1 MEDEQNLLPVNPEDI
16 TGLNSAD
23 ARQAMQFMTT
33 ASDYLTENKQQE
45 EGKEEEEEKK
55 KEDDPTFMS
64 EAGAAIAGGAAQ
76 AVESVGGFAELTG
89 DTLKTGLN
97 SLVGNPVDETQNP
110 FSNEYIQ
117 NDAGWFDVPDEWV
130 PENKTGLGRF
140 SRDVIEF
147 GILTALTGGATGA
160 IGGGLRLGTRGLA
173 AARAAGASKQTIA
186 RMKFFGKGAKVLG
199 DGAGAELIS
208 DSSQEANLMNS
219 VNEHI
224 PWASSIVSNALAVN
238 EEDNPWAARFKTMA
252 VGAGM
257 NGVGNRIYAY
267 IKGRYAGFKALR
279 AGKTVEE
286 AEDAANTTAVE
297 TYQQL
302 SLFDDEAAKE
312 MATSRYKQ
320 GKGISNKDPRDEYMK
335 KYLSKD
341 EYSKYVKQ
349 RDDDPEKLLAEID
362 EQIKAA
368 KEADDKTLLRRLNKT
383 RKGVVKDVENKV
395 DYDAIADARGKGE
408 GDEFD
413 YNTNQSTQQAVEAEG
428 RQPDPFVNG
437 EKFDATDKATM
448 PATPDGIQ
456 RNLAESIADLRHGG
470 NGKSSTLPVNEAALL
485 NMSRG
490 DKNLYDYIKDV
501 AEDLAASVLESG
513 KFFKGIMERP
523 TLKEIQT
530 LILRQANELTS
541 MIDGGEN
548 TAEAF
553 AKYFKENTKDYRV
566 YMDDGKEIVTASPA
580 QKAAM
585 QLVIHSLAKRAQD
598 IATGA
603 IHQSDGVHIHRQAE
617 MVFDSMKV
625 LLVEHKK
632 MGYMWGLDGRYQQ
645 IGLIPKQVK
654 INTQEKLKMVTEEVD
669 QYIEELKKLT
679 RQGKMEDVKML
690 LEIQSMTNNVRT
702 LEQLHDFI
710 RAKVFGGVVNGVKIR
725 GEFRKQV
732 QSTFYNSILSAPI
745 TPIKAIFG
753 TNFIAALRP
762 LQAYL
767 GATLKGDAKTAAIA
781 AAEWDAFGKSLGE
794 SWQMFKHNMDQGY
807 HRKAQSYDMKYDVG
821 ADIQEWRQ
829 LKQYMDR
836 YGTQQEKFAYNMLDK
851 SVNFNTSPG
860 VKYSQNLMGAGDAM
874 ARTLIGR
881 MQMRA
886 MAARKVIEE
895 GADLKDVTKL
905 SRQIEEEF
913 RSQVFAKN
921 REGRYI
927 VTDEAARM
935 AGDEAAMTRKLEGS
949 LGGLE
954 AFSDN
959 PFLRAFFPFVRT
971 GFNALE
977 VAFEHTPL
985 QLAMQKHK
993 DIFKEGISM
1002 KELAKYGIRN
1012 ADEHEAAKA
1021 LLNGRM
1027 ASGALVSSM
1036 AAFAALS
1043 GNLTGNMPLDK
1054 ATRDNWKARGIKPLS
1069 FKIPGTNTYISYA
1082 NIEPFNTL
1090 LAFTADVVENHAVLG
1105 EDVTERWMQKI
1116 VFMFSS
1122 VIVDKSMLSGVEDLA
1137 RLMDPET
1144 SGDLLARSGSRY
1156 LRSHI
1161 PFAGISGALGD
1172 ILDATQKEAQEF
1184 HEMLIRRDVGFKSAL
1199 NTRYD
1204 ILNKDRSGKPLLAAP
1219 DNLMLRVLNAFNPFT
1234 IHYTDD
1240 DSVKQTLLET
1250 RFNLPQTLS
1259 TYKEEPLNSFYM
1271 SKMQEYLSK
1280 GELREE
1286 LERLFATPE
1295 WQDEFEAFKNGKNLT
1310 SANNVKLSK
1319 QNWYRDIKRI
1329 FEAAKDNAIDQFLE
1343 DYPDFRDKF
1352 ENRQIIGALSES
1364 GSYEELEQFLE
1375 ETKSLR

>member
-23 ARQAMQFMTT
+23 RRQAMQFMTT

-45 EGKEEEEEKK
+45 EDKEEEEK

-76 AVESVGGFAELTG
+76 AVESIGGFAELTG

-147 GILTALTGGATGA
+147 GILTAITGGATGA
-160 IGGGLRLGTRGLA
+160 IGGGLRLGARGLA

-186 RMKFFGKGAKVLG
+186 RMKFFGKGAKILG

-257 NGVGNRIYAY
+257 NGVGNRIYAF
-267 IKGRYAGFKALR
+267 IKGRYAGFKALK

-286 AEDAANTTAVE
+286 AEDVANTTAVE

-312 MATSRYKQ
+312 MATSRYSQ

-349 RDDDPEKLLAEID
+349 RDDDPETLLAEID

-383 RKGVVKDVENKV
+383 RKGVAKDAEDKV
-395 DYDAIADARGKGE
+395 DYDAIADTRGKGE

-428 RQPDPFVNG
+428 RQLDAFNNP

-456 RNLAESIADLRHGG
+456 RNLAESLADLRHGG
-470 NGKSSTLPVNEAALL
+470 NGKSATLPVNEAALL

-490 DKNLYDYIKDV
+490 DQNLYKYIKEV

-541 MIDGGEN
+541 MIEGGEN

-553 AKYFKENTKDYRV
+553 AKYFRENTKDYRV
-566 YMDDGKEIVTASPA
+566 YMDNGKEIVTASPA

-645 IGLIPKQVK
+645 VGLIPKQIK
-654 INTQEKLKMVTEEVD
+654 INTEAKLKMVTEEVD

-679 RQGKMEDVKML
+679 KQGKMEDVKML

-710 RAKVFGGVVNGVKIR
+710 RAKVFGGVVNGVQIR
-725 GEFRKQV
+725 GELRKQV

-794 SWQMFKHNMDQGY
+794 SWQMFKYNMDQGY

-821 ADIQEWRQ
+821 ADIQEWRK

-836 YGTQQEKFAYNMLDK
+836 YGSQKEKFAYNMLDK

-1054 ATRDNWKARGIKPLS
+1054 ATRDNWRARGIKPLS

-1090 LAFTADVVENHAVLG
+1090 FALTADVVENHAVLG

-1137 RLMDPET
+1137 RLIDPET

-1156 LRSHI
+1156 IRSHF
-1161 PFAGISGALGD
+1161 PFAGVSGALGD

-1184 HEMLIRRDVGFKSAL
+1184 HEMLVRRDVGAKSAL

-1286 LERLFATPE
+1286 LERLFAAPE

-1329 FEAAKDNAIDQFLE
+1329 FETAKDNAIDQFLE

-1364 GSYEELEQFLE
+1364 GSYGELEQFLE
-1375 ETKSLR
+1375 ETKHLR

>member
-1 MEDEQNLLPVNPEDI
+1 MENEENLLPVTPEEAANVSSDV
-16 TGLNSAD
+16 
-23 ARQAMQFMTT
+23 ARNAMRFMTGV
-33 ASDYLTENKQQE
+33 SDYRTENQQQE

-64 EAGAAIAGGAAQ
+64 EAGAAIAGGATQ
-76 AVESVGGFAELTG
+76 AVESIGGFAELTG

-117 NDAGWFDVPDEWV
+117 NDASWFDVPDEWV

-147 GILTALTGGATGA
+147 GILTAITGGATGA
-160 IGGGLRLGTRGLA
+160 IGGGLKLGARGLA
-173 AARAAGASKQTIA
+173 AARAAGASEKTIS
-186 RMKFFGKGAKVLG
+186 RMKFFGKGAKILG

-257 NGVGNRIYAY
+257 NGVGNRVYAF
-267 IKGRYAGFKALR
+267 IKGRYAGFKALK
-279 AGKTVEE
+279 AGKSVDE
-286 AEDAANTTAVE
+286 AEEVANTTAVQ
-297 TYQQL
+297 TYEQL
-302 SLFDDEAAKE
+302 NLFDDKAAKD
-312 MATSRYKQ
+312 MAEGRYKQ
-320 GKGISNKDPRDEYMK
+320 GKGIRPD
-335 KYLSKD
+335 
-341 EYSKYVKQ
+341 Q
-349 RDDDPEKLLAEID
+349 
-362 EQIKAA
+362 Q
-368 KEADDKTLLRRLNKT
+368 
-383 RKGVVKDVENKV
+383 DVEV
-395 DYDAIADARGKGE
+395 
-408 GDEFD
+408 
-413 YNTNQSTQQAVEAEG
+413 EG
-428 RQPDPFVNG
+428 RQPDAFNNPG
-437 EKFDATDKATM
+437 KFDATDKATM
-448 PATPDGIQ
+448 PATPDGVQ
-456 RNLAESIADLRHGG
+456 RNLTESLADLRHGG
-470 NGKSSTLPVNEAALL
+470 NGKSSTLPLNESQLL
-485 NMSRG
+485 RIARG
-490 DKNLYDYIKDV
+490 DKGVYEYVKDL
-501 AEDLAASVLESG
+501 ADDLAASMLENN
-513 KFFKGIMERP
+513 KFFKGIMNRP
-523 TLKEIQT
+523 TLAEIKT

-541 MIDGGEN
+541 MIEGGEN
-548 TAEAF
+548 TAKAF

-603 IHQSDGVHIHRQAE
+603 IHQSDGIHIHRQAE
-617 MVFDSMKV
+617 MVFDSMKT

-632 MGYMWGLDGRYQQ
+632 MGYMWGLDGQYQQ
-645 IGLIPKQVK
+645 VGMIPKQIK
-654 INTQEKLKMVTEEVD
+654 MNTQAKVKKVTEEVD
-669 QYIEELKKLT
+669 QYIEELKNLT
-679 RQGKMEDVKML
+679 KQGKTEDVKML

-702 LEQLHDFI
+702 LEQMHDFI
-710 RAKVFGGVVNGVKIR
+710 RAKVFGGVVNGVQIR

-767 GATLKGDAKTAAIA
+767 GATLKGDGKTAAIA

-794 SWQMFKHNMDQGY
+794 SWQMFKYNMDQGY

-821 ADIQEWRQ
+821 ADIQEWRK

-836 YGTQQEKFAYNMLDK
+836 YGSQKEKFAYNMLDK

-886 MAARKVIEE
+886 MAAREVIEQ

-905 SRQIEEEF
+905 SRQIEEKF
-913 RSQVFAKN
+913 RSKVFAKN
-921 REGRYI
+921 KDGRYI

-935 AGDEAAMTRKLEGS
+935 AGDEAAMTRKLEGT

-954 AFSDN
+954 TFSDN

-977 VAFEHTPL
+977 IAFEHTPL

-1002 KELAKYGIRN
+1002 QELAKYGIRN

-1027 ASGALVSSM
+1027 ATGGLVSAM
-1036 AAFAALS
+1036 AAFAAVT
-1043 GNLTGNMPLDK
+1043 GNMTGNMPLDK
-1054 ATRDNWKARGIKPLS
+1054 ATRDNWRARGIKPLS

-1105 EDVTERWMQKI
+1105 EDLTERWMQKI

-1137 RLMDPET
+1137 RLIDPET

-1172 ILDATQKEAQEF
+1172 ILDATQKEAQDF
-1184 HEMLIRRDVGFKSAL
+1184 HEMLIRRDVGAKSAL

-1286 LERLFATPE
+1286 LERLFDAPE
-1295 WQDEFEAFKNGKNLT
+1295 WQAEFEAFKSGKNLT
-1310 SANNVKLSK
+1310 SANNVKLNK
-1319 QNWYRDIKRI
+1319 QNWYRDIQRI
-1329 FEAAKDNAIDQFLE
+1329 FETAKDNAIDQFLE

-1364 GSYEELEQFLE
+1364 GSYGELEQFLE
-1375 ETKSLR
+1375 ETKNLR

>member
-23 ARQAMQFMTT
+23 RRQAMQFMTT

-45 EGKEEEEEKK
+45 EDKEEEEK

-76 AVESVGGFAELTG
+76 AVESIGGFAELTG

-147 GILTALTGGATGA
+147 GILTAITGGATGA
-160 IGGGLRLGTRGLA
+160 IGGGLKLGARGLA
-173 AARAAGASKQTIA
+173 AARAAGASEKAIS

-257 NGVGNRIYAY
+257 NGVGNRIYAF
-267 IKGRYAGFKALR
+267 IKGRYAGFKALK

-286 AEDAANTTAVE
+286 AEDVANTTAVE

-312 MATSRYKQ
+312 MATSRYSQ

-349 RDDDPEKLLAEID
+349 RDDDPETLLAEID

-383 RKGVVKDVENKV
+383 RKGVAKDAEDKV
-395 DYDAIADARGKGE
+395 DYDAIADTRGKGE

-428 RQPDPFVNG
+428 RQLDAFNNP

-456 RNLAESIADLRHGG
+456 RNLAESLADLRHGG
-470 NGKSSTLPVNEAALL
+470 NGKSATLPVNEAALL

-490 DKNLYDYIKDV
+490 DQNLYKYIKEV

-541 MIDGGEN
+541 MIEGGEN

-553 AKYFKENTKDYRV
+553 AKYFRENTKDYRV
-566 YMDDGKEIVTASPA
+566 YMDNGKEIVTASPA

-645 IGLIPKQVK
+645 VGLIPKQIK
-654 INTQEKLKMVTEEVD
+654 INTEAKLKMVTEEVD

-679 RQGKMEDVKML
+679 KQGKMEDVKML

-710 RAKVFGGVVNGVKIR
+710 RAKVFGGVVNGVQIR
-725 GEFRKQV
+725 GELRKQV

-794 SWQMFKHNMDQGY
+794 SWQMFKYNMDQGY

-836 YGTQQEKFAYNMLDK
+836 YGSQKEKFAYNMLDK

-886 MAARKVIEE
+886 MAAREVIEQ

-905 SRQIEEEF
+905 SRQIEEKF
-913 RSQVFAKN
+913 RSKVFAKN
-921 REGRYI
+921 KDGRYI

-935 AGDEAAMTRKLEGS
+935 AGDEAAMTRKLEGT

-954 AFSDN
+954 TFSDN

-977 VAFEHTPL
+977 IAFEHTPL

-1002 KELAKYGIRN
+1002 DELAKYGIRN

-1027 ASGALVSSM
+1027 ATGGLVSAM
-1036 AAFAALS
+1036 AAFAAVT
-1043 GNLTGNMPLDK
+1043 GNMTGNMPLDK
-1054 ATRDNWKARGIKPLS
+1054 ATRDNWRARGIKPLS

-1090 LAFTADVVENHAVLG
+1090 FALTADVVENHAVLG

-1137 RLMDPET
+1137 RLIDPET

-1156 LRSHI
+1156 IRSHF
-1161 PFAGISGALGD
+1161 PFAGVSGALGD

-1184 HEMLIRRDVGFKSAL
+1184 HEMLVRRDVGAKSAL

-1286 LERLFATPE
+1286 LERLFAAPE

-1319 QNWYRDIKRI
+1319 QNWYRDIARI
-1329 FEAAKDNAIDQFLE
+1329 FETAKDNAINQFLE

-1364 GSYEELEQFLE
+1364 GSYGELEQFLE
-1375 ETKSLR
+1375 ETKHLR

>member
-1 MEDEQNLLPVNPEDI
+1 METEQDTLLSQPAVN
-16 TGLNSAD
+16 D
-23 ARQAMQFMTT
+23 AVAAHANRFM
-33 ASDYLTENKQQE
+33 AGVSDYLTSNKQEEENKKQE
-45 EGKEEEEEKK
+45 EEEEEEKK
-55 KEDDPTFMS
+55 EEDPTFLS
-64 EAGAAIAGGAAQ
+64 EAGAAIAGGTAQ
-76 AVESVGGFAELTG
+76 AVESVGNFAELTG

-97 SLVGNPVDETQNP
+97 KLIGTAVDETQNP
-110 FSNEYIQ
+110 FSNQYIQ
-117 NDAGWFDVPDEWV
+117 GDAGWFDIPDEWV
-130 PENKTGLGRF
+130 PENKTGLGKF

-147 GILTALTGGATGA
+147 GILTAATGGATGLV
-160 IGGGLRLGTRGLA
+160 GGSLRLGARGLA
-173 AARAAGASKQTIA
+173 AARAAGASRQTIQ
-186 RMKFFGKGAKVLG
+186 RMQFFGKGAKILG

-208 DSSQEANLMNS
+208 DSSEEANLMNA

-224 PWASSIVSNALAVN
+224 PWASTTLSNALAVN

-257 NGVGNRIYAY
+257 NVVGNRVFAY
-267 IKGRYAGFKALR
+267 IKGRFAGFKAIKE
-279 AGKTVEE
+279 GKTVEE
-286 AEDAANTTAVE
+286 ARDIANDKAVE

-302 SLFDDEAAKE
+302 ELFDEDAAKG
-312 MATSRYKQ
+312 MAEDRYSQ
-320 GKGISNKDPRDEYMK
+320 GLGISTKDPRQEYMK
-335 KYLSKD
+335 KYLDKE
-341 EYSKYVKQ
+341 EYAKYTKQ
-349 RDDDPEKLLAEID
+349 LEDDPEKLLAEVD

-368 KEADDKTLLRRLNKT
+368 KESGDKTLVRRLNKT
-383 RKGVVKDVENKV
+383 RKEVVKDVENKV
-395 DYDAIADARGKGE
+395 DYDVIADQRGKGA

-413 YNTNQSTQQAVEAEG
+413 YGTNQSTAQAAEAVG
-428 RQPDPFVNG
+428 RQPDPFNNP
-437 EKFDATDKATM
+437 EKFDATDKATI

-456 RNLAESIADLRHGG
+456 RNLAESLADLRQGG
-470 NGKSSTLPVNEAALL
+470 TGKSSTLDIAESALIQ
-485 NMSRG
+485 MSRG
-490 DKNLYDYIKDV
+490 DKSLYEYIKNV
-501 AEDLAASVLESG
+501 ADDLAASMVEST
-513 KFFKGIMERP
+513 KFFKGIMQRP
-523 TLKEIQT
+523 SKAEIKTLV
-530 LILRQANELTS
+530 LRQANELTS
-541 MIDGGEN
+541 MIDGGQN

-553 AKYFKENTKDYRV
+553 AEYFEKNTKDYRV
-566 YMDDGKEIVTASPA
+566 YTDNNTKIVTASPA

-585 QLVIHSLAKRAQD
+585 QLVIHTLAKRAQD

-603 IHQSDGVHIHRQAE
+603 LNQADGVNINRQAE

-632 MGYMWGLDGRYQQ
+632 MGYMWGLDGQYQQ
-645 IGLIPKQVK
+645 LGMIPKQIK
-654 INTQEKLKMVTEEVD
+654 INTEAKLKMVTDEVTE
-669 QYIEELKKLT
+669 YIEELKKLT
-679 RQGKMEDVKML
+679 RQGKMEDVKLL
-690 LEIQSMTNNVRT
+690 LEVQSMTNNVRT

-710 RAKVFGGVVNGVKIR
+710 RAKVFGGVVNGVQIR
-725 GEFRKQV
+725 GEFRKQI
-732 QSTFYNSILSAPI
+732 QSMFYNSILSAPI

-762 LQAYL
+762 LQSYL

-821 ADIQEWRQ
+821 ADLQEWKQ
-829 LKQYMDR
+829 LKKYMDR
-836 YGTQQEKFAYNMLDK
+836 YGSQKEKFAYSMLDR

-860 VKYSQNLMGAGDAM
+860 IKYSQNLMGAGDAM
-874 ARTLIGR
+874 ARTIIGR

-886 MAARKVIEE
+886 MAAREVIEK

-905 SRQIEEEF
+905 SREIEEKF
-913 RSQVFAKN
+913 RNQVFSKN
-921 REGRYI
+921 KEGRYV

-935 AGDEAAMTRKLEGS
+935 AGDEAAMTRKLEGA

-954 AFSDN
+954 ALSDN

-993 DIFKEGISM
+993 DIFKEGISI

-1027 ASGALVSSM
+1027 ASGVLVSSM
-1036 AAFAALS
+1036 ATFAALS

-1054 ATRDNWKARGIKPLS
+1054 ATRDNWKQRGIKPLS

-1090 LAFTADVVENHAVLG
+1090 FALTADVVENHKVLG
-1105 EDVTERWMQKI
+1105 EDLTERWMQKL

-1137 RLMDPET
+1137 RLMDPST
-1144 SGDLLARSGSRY
+1144 SDDLLARSGGRY
-1156 LRSHI
+1156 IRSHF
-1161 PFAGISGALGD
+1161 PLAGLSGALGD
-1172 ILDATQKEAQEF
+1172 ILDANQKEAQSF
-1184 HEMLIRRDVGFKSAL
+1184 AEMILRRDAGFKSAL
-1199 NTRYD
+1199 HNRYD
-1204 ILNKDRSGKPLLAAP
+1204 ILNKDRSGKPLMSAP
-1219 DNLMLRVLNAFNPFT
+1219 DNLLLRVLNAFNPFT

-1250 RFNLPQTLS
+1250 RFNLPQSLS

-1286 LERLFATPE
+1286 LERLFAAPE
-1295 WQDEFEAFKNGKNLT
+1295 WQDQFEAFKNGKNLT
-1310 SANNVKLSK
+1310 SANNVKLNK
-1319 QNWYRDIKRI
+1319 QGWYKAIKDVFDR
-1329 FEAAKDNAIDQFLE
+1329 AKDNAIDQFLE

-1352 ENRQIIGALSES
+1352 ENRQIIGTISEA
-1364 GSYEELEQFLE
+1364 GSYDELEQFLE
-1375 ETKSLR
+1375 ETKNLR